1 MGFTPSPLPT
11 RSGSKAVTG
20 PSPTTSPTGC
30 ASISLTCSPPR
41 ACGAQPMPWIRY
53 LVAQARKGKFPLPTL
68 AANIASFCGRHPA
81 ADGERLASII
91 GAALRGK
98 GKA

>member
-1 MGFTPSPLPT
+1 
-11 RSGSKAVTG
+11 
-20 PSPTTSPTGC
+20 
-30 ASISLTCSPPR
+30 
-41 ACGAQPMPWIRY
+41 MPWIRY